1 MIKGMMLVALIVV
14 VFLAYA
20 RLAPHNPQAW
30 HRVPEVK
37 QDQDFAGGAVR
48 VVPYTAEL
56 FTTLNQVA
64 QSAPRSS
71 RLAGTVEDGHV
82 TYVARSLVFGFP
94 DYVTIWTDKETIVL
108 YSRLRFGQSD
118 LGVNKKRLEAWIQAA
133 QTTSGS

>member
-1 MIKGMMLVALIVV
+1 MIKVFMIFALIGV
-14 VFLAYA
+14 VFMAYV
-20 RLAPHNPQAW
+20 RLAPHNLQAW

-37 QDQDFAGGAVR
+37 QDQDLVGGAVR

-64 QSAPRSS
+64 QPAPRST
-71 RLAGTVEDGHV
+71 RLAGAVDDGHV
-82 TYVARSLVFGFP
+82 TYVVRSLVFGFP

-118 LGVNKKRLEAWIQAA
+118 LGVNKKRLEAWIHAA
-133 QTTSGS
+133 QNTSGS

>member
-1 MIKGMMLVALIVV
+1 MIKVFMIFALIGV
-14 VFLAYA
+14 VFMAYV
-20 RLAPHNPQAW
+20 RLAPHNLQAW

-37 QDQDFAGGAVR
+37 QDQDLVGGAVR

-64 QSAPRSS
+64 QSAPRST
-71 RLAGTVEDGHV
+71 RLAGAVDDGHV
-82 TYVARSLVFGFP
+82 TYVVRSLVFGFP

-118 LGVNKKRLEAWIQAA
+118 LGVNKKRLEAWIHAA
-133 QTTSGS
+133 QNTSGS

>member
-1 MIKGMMLVALIVV
+1 MIKVFMIFALIGV
-14 VFLAYA
+14 VFMAYV
-20 RLAPHNPQAW
+20 RLAPHNLQAW

-37 QDQDFAGGAVR
+37 QDQDLVGGAVR

-64 QSAPRSS
+64 QSAPRST
-71 RLAGTVEDGHV
+71 RLAGAVDDGQV
-82 TYVARSLVFGFP
+82 TYVVRSLVFGFP

-118 LGVNKKRLEAWIQAA
+118 LGVNKKCLEAWIHAA
-133 QTTSGS
+133 QNTSGS